1 MELSLFKEKMENTLS
16 FFEKELSSVRTS
28 RASVTM
34 LDNIQVD
41 SYGAKTPINQLGNIS
56 IPESNLITIQV
67 WDVNLI
73 KAIEKEILE
82 SNLGIN
88 PQTEG
93 QLIRLPIPKL
103 SEERR
108 NELAKVVSQYA
119 ENSKIAIRNIRRE
132 IMDSIKKNE
141 KEKNISQDE
150 MKTKSS
156 DVQKMTDEYVS
167 KIDLITSTK
176 QTEILKV

>member
-1 MELSLFKEKMENTLS
+1 MELSLFKEKMENTL
-16 FFEKELSSVRTS
+16 FFFKQELSSVRTS

-41 SYGAKTPINQLGNIS
+41 SYGVKTPINQLGNIS
-56 IPESNLITIQV
+56 IPDSNLITIQV

-73 KAIEKEILE
+73 KPIESAILE

-88 PQTEG
+88 PQTDG
-93 QLIRLPIPKL
+93 PLIRLPIPKL

-108 NELAKVVSQYA
+108 DELAKVVSQYA
-119 ENSKIAIRNIRRE
+119 ENAKIAIRNIRRE

-141 KEKNISQDE
+141 KDKNISQDE
-150 MKTKSS
+150 MKKKSS
-156 DVQKMTDEYVS
+156 DVQKMTDEHVS
-167 KIDLITSTK
+167 KIDLITSAK

>member
-1 MELSLFKEKMENTLS
+1 MESDLIKEKMDNALF
-16 FFEKELSSVRTS
+16 FFEKELTSVRTS
-28 RASVTM
+28 RANLSM

-41 SYGAKTPINQLGNIS
+41 SYGTKTPINQLGNIS
-56 IPESNLITIQV
+56 IPDSNLITIQV

-73 KAIEKEILE
+73 KPIESAILE

-88 PQTEG
+88 PQTDG

-108 NELAKVVSQYA
+108 KELAKVVSKYS
-119 ENSKIAIRNIRRE
+119 ESSKITIRNIRRE
-132 IMDSIKKNE
+132 IIDSTKKEE
-141 KEKNISQDE
+141 KDKNISEDE
-150 MKTKSS
+150 MKKILS
-156 DVQKMTDEYVS
+156 DIQSITDEYIS
-167 KIDLITSTK
+167 KIDLITSNK